1 MFYYASKIVW
11 FVAQPSTLIA
21 IFLIVGSLLLW
32 RRRAKWGK
40 RFLLLGIAGYVIAG
54 FSPLGNWLLT
64 PLEDRI
70 ARANLSLVTPSGIIV
85 LGGALDTVIGV
96 ERGSVSLNE
105 AAERMTETVALA
117 RRYPQAPIIFSG
129 GVGEILYSEITE
141 ADVARR
147 FFADLG
153 VAPERLVF
161 EDRSRNTIENAE
173 LTAQLVRLLSGDG
186 FILITSAFHMPRAA
200 ALFAAQGLRIFPWPV
215 DYRTRGDE
223 DATRFFPRASEG
235 LRRVDLATKE
245 WVGLLVTWL
254 RGHIASP
261 FPSFDDPKSTERPE
275 AEIDTGAARPVS
287 LAGAVQGH

>member
-1 MFYYASKIVW
+1 MLFYASKIVW
-11 FVAQPSTLIA
+11 FVVQPSTLVA
-21 IFLIVGSLLLW
+21 IFLLTGSVLLW
-32 RRRAKWGK
+32 RRRRKWGA
-40 RFLLLGIAGYVIAG
+40 RLLALGIAAYVIVG
-54 FSPLGNWLLT
+54 FSPLGNWLLI

-70 ARANLSLVTPSGIIV
+70 PRADLSEVTPSGIIV

-117 RRYPQAPIIFSG
+117 RRHAQAPVIFSG

-153 VAPERLVF
+153 LEPERLNF
-161 EDRSRNTIENAE
+161 EDRSRNTVENAE
-173 LTAQLVRLLSGDG
+173 LTARLVQSLPGDG
-186 FILITSAFHMPRAA
+186 FILVTSAFHMPRAA
-200 ALFAAQGLRIFPWPV
+200 ALFAAQGLRVFPWPV
-215 DYRTRGDE
+215 DYRTRGGR

-245 WVGLLVTWL
+245 WVGLFVTWL
-254 RGHIASP
+254 RGRTSSP
-261 FPSFDDPKSTERPE
+261 FPSLDDPEGTARSE
-275 AEIDTGAARPVS
+275 AGNGTGGAQAVS
-287 LAGAVQGH
+287 LAGAVRDH